1 MLPNFPL
8 LLSNPRFRRLCL
20 GSALLM
26 YALIL
31 VAGSIPGARADI
43 GELAP
48 GAVLHSTAY
57 AVLAFLW
64 FVGSTGS
71 AAARSF
77 KAVLAVAVMGAGDEY
92 VQSFFPYRHAD
103 VHDWFVDC
111 TAALIMTAIL
121 SLTLRQSLP
130 SIRR

>member
-1 MLPNFPL
+1 MLSTFPV

-20 GSALLM
+20 ASAILM
-26 YALIL
+26 YVLIL

-48 GAVLHSTAY
+48 GPVLHSTAY

-64 FVGSTGS
+64 FLGSTGS
-71 AAARSF
+71 AAARSL

-103 VHDWFVDC
+103 VRDWLVDC
-111 TAALIMTAIL
+111 TAAIIMTAFL

-130 SIRR
+130 AVQR

>member
-1 MLPNFPL
+1 MNANFPT
-8 LLSNPRFRRLCL
+8 LLSNPRFRQRCL
-20 GSALLM
+20 RSAIFM
-26 YALIL
+26 YLLIL

-57 AVLAFLW
+57 AVLALLW
-64 FVGSTGS
+64 FLGSTGS
-71 AAARSF
+71 AAARSL
-77 KAVLAVAVMGAGDEY
+77 KAVLAVAVMGAGDEF

-111 TAALIMTAIL
+111 TAAIIMTVIL

-130 SIRR
+130 AAPR